1 MKFAKTWRGRLRL
14 PALCVAA
21 GVLLNTSCG
30 YHVAGKADLLP
41 AKIKTIAV
49 PAFGNA
55 TTRYKLA
62 ERLPAEITR
71 EFIERTRYRVVSSPE
86 QADAVLTGALV
97 NFFSY
102 PTVFDPISGRA
113 TGIQVVAILQIAL
126 RERDTGA
133 VLFNQPHLE
142 YRERYEISVDPKAY
156 FDETGGV
163 MLRLGREISRSV
175 VSAVLENF

>member
-1 MKFAKTWRGRLRL
+1 M
-14 PALCVAA
+14 
-21 GVLLNTSCG
+21 LLTTGCG
-30 YHVAGKADLLP
+30 YHVAGRADLLP
-41 AKIKTIAV
+41 AKIKVIAV

-71 EFIERTRYRVVSSPE
+71 ELIERTRYRVVSAPE
-86 QADAVLTGALV
+86 QADAVLTGSLL
-97 NFFSY
+97 NFLSY

-113 TGIQVVAILQIAL
+113 TGVQVIAILQLTL
-126 RERDTGA
+126 RERATGA

-142 YRERYEISVDPKAY
+142 YRERYEISVDPEAY
-156 FDETGGV
+156 FDESGGV
-163 MLRLGREISRSV
+163 MIRLGREIARSV

>member
-1 MKFAKTWRGRLRL
+1 MRTLACLS
-14 PALCVAA
+14 VAM
-21 GVLLNTSCG
+21 LLTTGCG
-30 YHVAGKADLLP
+30 YHVAGRADLLP
-41 AKIKTIAV
+41 AKIKVIAV

-71 EFIERTRYRVVSSPE
+71 ELIERTRYRVVSAPE
-86 QADAVLTGALV
+86 QADAVLTGSLL
-97 NFFSY
+97 NFLSY

-113 TGIQVVAILQIAL
+113 TGVQVIAILQLTL
-126 RERDTGA
+126 RERATGA

-142 YRERYEISVDPKAY
+142 YRERYEISVDPEAY
-156 FDETGGV
+156 FDESGGV
-163 MLRLGREISRSV
+163 MIRLGREIARSV